1 MKLLA
6 PDDTL
11 DDLGQGDQTSFWR
24 VGRHAELECLSAT
37 FRTHVFPP
45 HTHESYVIGAVVGG
59 MNVYRISGSMVR
71 AGPGELCFVNP
82 GEVHDAVPEGDGYS
96 YRMIYPKPSL
106 LQTIVEMATG
116 RRAAAPQF
124 NGPVI
129 RDELLAARYLRA
141 HEALESGAEPLGVDE
156 ALTAVLLDMIDRHAG
171 GLDAVGL
178 AGREPQAVRRAKDYL
193 AAHVDEQV
201 ELETLA
207 RAAGLSPFHLIRVF
221 RKATGMTP
229 HNWLVDRRVH
239 LACNLLREGL
249 SATHVAARCGFS
261 DQSHLTRV
269 FKSRLGVT
277 PGQFRLSKVSA

>member
-59 MNVYRISGSMVR
+59 MNVYRISGAMVR

-106 LQTIVEMATG
+106 LQTIVEIATG

-129 RDELLAARYLRA
+129 RDELLSARYLRA

-156 ALTAVLLDMIDRHAG
+156 ALTSVLLDMIDRHGG
-171 GLDAVGL
+171 GLRAIAAGL
-178 AGREPQAVRRAKDYL
+178 EPVAVRRAKDYL

-201 ELETLA
+201 ELEQLA

>member
-106 LQTIVEMATG
+106 FRPSWKWQ
-116 RRAAAPQF
+116 
-124 NGPVI
+124 
-129 RDELLAARYLRA
+129 
-141 HEALESGAEPLGVDE
+141 
-156 ALTAVLLDMIDRHAG
+156 
-171 GLDAVGL
+171 L
-178 AGREPQAVRRAKDYL
+178 AG
-193 AAHVDEQV
+193 
-201 ELETLA
+201 A
-207 RAAGLSPFHLIRVF
+207 RGPAIQ
-221 RKATGMTP
+221 
-229 HNWLVDRRVH
+229 W
-239 LACNLLREGL
+239 
-249 SATHVAARCGFS
+249 
-261 DQSHLTRV
+261 
-269 FKSRLGVT
+269 
-277 PGQFRLSKVSA
+277 PGHQG

>member
-59 MNVYRISGSMVR
+59 VNVYRISGSLVR

-116 RRAAAPQF
+116 RRAVAPQF

-129 RDELLAARYLRA
+129 RDELLATRYLRA
-141 HEALESGAEPLGVDE
+141 HRALEMGAEPLGVDE
-156 ALTAVLLDMIDRHAG
+156 ALTGA
-171 GLDAVGL
+171 
-178 AGREPQAVRRAKDYL
+178 PQPD
-193 AAHVDEQV
+193 
-201 ELETLA
+201 
-207 RAAGLSPFHLIRVF
+207 
-221 RKATGMTP
+221 
-229 HNWLVDRRVH
+229 
-239 LACNLLREGL
+239 
-249 SATHVAARCGFS
+249 
-261 DQSHLTRV
+261 
-269 FKSRLGVT
+269 
-277 PGQFRLSKVSA
+277 

>member
-1 MKLLA
+1 MKLYA

-11 DDLGQGDQTSFWR
+11 DELGPGDRTSFWR
-24 VGRHAELECLSAT
+24 VDRHSELECLSAT

-45 HTHESYVIGAVVGG
+45 HTHETYVIGTVEAGV
-59 MNVYRISGSMVR
+59 NVYNISGVKVR
-71 AGPGELCFVNP
+71 AVPGQLCFVNP
-82 GEVHDAVPEGDGYS
+82 GEVHDAAPEVGYR
-96 YRMIYPKPSL
+96 YRMIYPKASL

-129 RDELLAARYLRA
+129 QDEVLAGRFLRA
-141 HEALESGAEPLGVDE
+141 HEALETGAEPLGVDE
-156 ALTAVLLDMIDRHAG
+156 ALTAVVLDMIDRHAG
-171 GLDAVGL
+171 GLGAVGV
-178 AGREPQAVRRAKDYL
+178 AGREPLAVRRAKDYL
-193 AAHVDEQV
+193 AVHVDEQV
-201 ELETLA
+201 EFESLA

-239 LACNLLREGL
+239 LACNLLRDGL
-249 SATHVAARCGFS
+249 SATHVAARCGFA

-277 PGQFRLSKVSA
+277 PGQFRFSKASA

>member
-6 PDDTL
+6 PDDTF
-11 DDLGQGDQTSFWR
+11 DDLGPGDQTSFWR
-24 VGRHAELECLSAT
+24 VDRHAELECLSAT

-45 HTHESYVIGAVVGG
+45 HTHESYVIGAMVAGV
-59 MNVYRISGSMVR
+59 NVYSISGSPVR
-71 AGPGELCFVNP
+71 AGPGQLCFVNL
-82 GEVHDAVPEGDGYS
+82 GEVHDATPEGNGYS
-96 YRMIYPKPSL
+96 YRMIYPKASL

-129 RDELLAARYLRA
+129 QDEMLAARFLRA
-141 HEALESGAEPLGVDE
+141 HEALETGAEPLGVDE
-156 ALTAVLLDMIDRHAG
+156 ALTAVMLDMIDRHAG
-171 GLDAVGL
+171 GLGAVGV
-178 AGREPQAVRRAKDYL
+178 AGREPLAVRRAKDYL

-201 ELETLA
+201 ELESLA

>member
-1 MKLLA
+1 MKLYA

-11 DDLGQGDQTSFWR
+11 DELGPGDRTSFWR
-24 VGRHAELECLSAT
+24 ADRHSELECLSAT

-45 HTHESYVIGAVVGG
+45 HTHETYVIGTVEAGV
-59 MNVYRISGSMVR
+59 NVYNISGVKVR
-71 AGPGELCFVNP
+71 AVPGQLCFVNP
-82 GEVHDAVPEGDGYS
+82 GEVHDAAPEVGYR
-96 YRMIYPKPSL
+96 YRMIYPKASL

-129 RDELLAARYLRA
+129 QDEVLAGRFLRA
-141 HEALESGAEPLGVDE
+141 HEALETGAEPLGVDE
-156 ALTAVLLDMIDRHAG
+156 ALTAVVLDMIDRHAG
-171 GLDAVGL
+171 GLGAVGV
-178 AGREPQAVRRAKDYL
+178 AGREPLAVRRAKDYL
-193 AAHVDEQV
+193 AVHVDEQV
-201 ELETLA
+201 EFESLA

-239 LACNLLREGL
+239 LACNLLRDGL
-249 SATHVAARCGFS
+249 SATHVAARCGFA

-277 PGQFRLSKVSA
+277 PGQFRFSKASA

>member
-24 VGRHAELECLSAT
+24 VERHAELECLSAT

-59 MNVYRISGSMVR
+59 VNVYRISGSMVR

-82 GEVHDAVPEGDGYS
+82 GEVHDAAPEGDGYS

-106 LQTIVEMATG
+106 LQNIVEMATG

-129 RDELLAARYLRA
+129 RDKLLAARYLRA
-141 HEALESGAEPLGVDE
+141 HEALESGAEPLDVDE
-156 ALTAVLLDMIDRHAG
+156 ALTAVLLDMIDRHGG
-171 GLDAVGL
+171 GLRAIAAGL
-178 AGREPQAVRRAKDYL
+178 EPVAVRRAKEYL

-201 ELETLA
+201 ELEVLA

-221 RKATGMTP
+221 HKATGLTP
-229 HNWLVDRRVH
+229 HNWLLDRRVH

-261 DQSHLTRV
+261 DQSHLSRV

-277 PGQFRLSKVSA
+277 PGTYRSGKISA

>member
-1 MKLLA
+1 M
-6 PDDTL
+6 
-11 DDLGQGDQTSFWR
+11 
-24 VGRHAELECLSAT
+24 
-37 FRTHVFPP
+37 
-45 HTHESYVIGAVVGG
+45 
-59 MNVYRISGSMVR
+59 
-71 AGPGELCFVNP
+71 
-82 GEVHDAVPEGDGYS
+82 
-96 YRMIYPKPSL
+96 
-106 LQTIVEMATG
+106 
-116 RRAAAPQF
+116 
-124 NGPVI
+124 
-129 RDELLAARYLRA
+129 
-141 HEALESGAEPLGVDE
+141 
-156 ALTAVLLDMIDRHAG
+156 
-171 GLDAVGL
+171 
-178 AGREPQAVRRAKDYL
+178 RRAKDYL

-201 ELETLA
+201 ELEQLA